1 MVDSIDFKTSMQLTQ
16 IAIASILKPLKDPRS
31 YFKFGLSLRETN
43 KYQINIIGF
52 CSKKEIDEKFIK
64 FYPLFYK
71 NRNSFSR
78 WVAGIK
84 LLKFLMKIRPKIL
97 IVTTYELLPVALLG
111 KSFLKYKLIY
121 DVQENYSLNISTNN
135 PEHTYTKKLFAK
147 CIQFIESSS
156 APFIDHFIFAEK
168 CYPNEFPAI
177 KNFTIFENKYQ
188 GPVTQGS
195 KPFKIESDA
204 IQFLLCGTLAEVYG
218 SMDAILW
225 FENILKINPYAR
237 LKILGHAPLEGFR
250 NKLRDLVRDK
260 PYINACIEDKP
271 LDYTLILEAYKA
283 ADLIL
288 LPYHQ
293 IKSISP
299 KIPSKLYECLAL
311 NKAFLFSPN
320 TAWKSLAEKYGA
332 GIEVDFQNPNDHQS
346 VLQFIKSKV
355 FYDKFTAQEALWE
368 TEKEK
373 FLDLIDNH
381 ITST

>member
-1 MVDSIDFKTSMQLTQ
+1 MQPVK
-16 IAIASILKPLKDPRS
+16 IAIASVLKPLKDSRS
-31 YFKFGLSLRETN
+31 YYKFGLSLRETN

-52 CSKKEIDEKFIK
+52 CSKKERDEKSIK
-64 FYPLFYK
+64 FHPLFYK
-71 NRNSFSR
+71 NRNSISR
-78 WVAGIK
+78 FAAGFRLLK
-84 LLKFLMKIRPKIL
+84 LLIKIKPKIL
-97 IVTTYELLPVALLG
+97 IVTTYELLPYALLG
-111 KSFLKYKLIY
+111 KFLLKYKVIY
-121 DVQENYSLNISTNN
+121 DIQENYSLNIKYNN
-135 PEHTYTKKLFAK
+135 GKYGIEKSFFAGIVKL
-147 CIQFIESSS
+147 IESSS
-156 APFIDHFIFAEK
+156 RPFIDHFIFAEK
-168 CYPNEFPAI
+168 CYPNEFHAI

-188 GPVTQGS
+188 GPITQGS
-195 KPFKIESDA
+195 KPFKIEADA

-218 SMDAILW
+218 GIDAILW

-260 PYINACIEDKP
+260 PYIHACIEDKP